1 MKEKTKVFITTDGEI
16 DDKCSMIR
24 LLHYTN
30 DLDIR
35 GLVSVNSQWQ
45 KDGHTSKW
53 MHELIDLYEADYE
66 KAITHDP
73 NFTHP
78 YELHKVVRTGYE
90 SRHGLYMDEP
100 DLYDTP
106 GSDLLLKELISTDLK
121 PLHICMW
128 GSGIM
133 VSYVF
138 KKIKQT
144 CTLDE
149 YDRACTKAKLYYISC
164 QELGYAGGY
173 YMRENHP
180 QVQNIITYQWIG
192 TWNYKP
198 REHQPFED
206 LMGDEFIA
214 NYIKVKGTTL
224 AQAYP
229 GVPSVSEKDGEGGP
243 LRADTGMYISE
254 GDTPSFL
261 HAINH
266 GLKGHLDPR
275 LGNWGGRFKS
285 VYQNVF
291 EDAVDDGKMHFSLAK
306 YTQDIEYDFAN
317 RCLWFAKEKDQS
329 SIEYPTLDTEVTNL
343 GNDEYKIK
351 MKTDSNAILEV
362 NVYEEITDAEYE
374 LDKIDDVTYMVKL
387 LTAGQFHLV
396 VKTRTKDEIYLCWY
410 DHIVL
415 EKKSMYYAWAEN
427 FVSKRKSLDM
437 LGDN

>member
-1 MKEKTKVFITTDGEI
+1 MSKTKIFITTDGEI

-30 DLDIR
+30 DLDIK

-53 MHELIDLYEADYE
+53 IHELIDLYEADYE

-106 GSDLLLKELISTDLK
+106 GSDLLLEELINKSDD

-144 CTLDE
+144 CTLEE
-149 YDRACTKAKLYYISC
+149 YDRACSKAKLYYISC
-164 QELGYAGGY
+164 QEFGRAGGH
-173 YMRENHP
+173 YMKEHHP
-180 QVQNIITYQWIG
+180 QVQNILTYQWIG

-198 REHQPFED
+198 RDFQPFEE
-206 LMGDEFIA
+206 LMGEEFIL
-214 NYIKVKGTTL
+214 NHIKVKGASL
-224 AQAYP
+224 ANSYP
-229 GVPSVSEKDGEGGP
+229 GVPNISEKDGEGGP
-243 LRADTGMYISE
+243 LRADIGMYISE

-275 LGNWGGRFKS
+275 LGNWGGRFEP
-285 VYQNVF
+285 VYQNIF
-291 EDAVDDGKMHFSLAK
+291 EDAIDEGKRHYSLAK

-317 RCLWFAKEKDQS
+317 RCEWFSKPKNKNS
-329 SIEYPTLDTEVTNL
+329 VEYPTFSTKIHEVD
-343 GNDEYKIK
+343 NDEYTIEI
-351 MKTDSNAILEV
+351 KTDNQNIIEAKIYDEL
-362 NVYEEITDAEYE
+362 TDAEYE
-374 LDKIDDVTYMVKL
+374 LEKISDGKYKIKITSEGKL
-387 LTAGQFHLV
+387 HFV
-396 VKTRTKDEIYLCWY
+396 VKVKTGNEIYLCWY
-410 DHIVL
+410 DHIIL
-415 EKKSMYYAWAEN
+415 EKRSLFYAWGEN
-427 FVSKRKSLDM
+427 FVKDRKSLDM

>member
-1 MKEKTKVFITTDGEI
+1 MREKTKVFITTDGEI

-66 KAITHDP
+66 NAITHDSS
-73 NFTHP
+73 FTHP

-90 SRHGLYMDEP
+90 SRHGLYMDIPE
-100 DLYDTP
+100 LYDTP
-106 GSDLLLKELISTDLK
+106 GSDLLIEELISDDIK

-138 KKIKQT
+138 KKIRET
-144 CTLDE
+144 CTLE
-149 YDRACTKAKLYYISC
+149 QYDRACTKAKLYYISC
-164 QELGYAGGY
+164 QELGKAGGY
-173 YMRENHP
+173 YMKEYHP
-180 QVQNIITYQWIG
+180 HVQNIISYQFIG

-198 REHQPFED
+198 RDYQPFED
-206 LMGDEFIA
+206 LMGHEFISK
-214 NYIKVKGTTL
+214 YIKVKGATL
-224 AQAYP
+224 ANAYP

-291 EDAVDDGKMHFSLAK
+291 EDAIDDDKMHYSLAK
-306 YTQDIEYDFAN
+306 YTKDIEYDFAN
-317 RCLWFAKEKDQS
+317 RCLWFSKSKDKS
-329 SIEYPTLDTEVTNL
+329 STAYPELKTMVENI
-343 GNDEYKIK
+343 GNDEYIIK
-351 MKTDSNAILEV
+351 VKTDDDSILTLEV
-362 NVYEEITDAEYE
+362 YKEITEANYE
-374 LDKIDDVTYMVKL
+374 LKEIDKNTYSVKL
-387 LTAGQFHLV
+387 TSDGKFHLV
-396 VKTRTKDEIYLCWY
+396 AKARTSNEIYLCWY
-410 DHIVL
+410 DHIEL

-427 FVSKRKSLDM
+427 FVAQRKSLNM